1 VLADGGP
8 VLCVVTHGERLAA
21 RLRVTPQAVEDALV
35 TQVREAA
42 AAGVTLVQIR
52 EPDLETGDLFR
63 LVERCVAVVA
73 GSTTRVLVNDRGDV
87 ALAAGAHG
95 VHLRADSY
103 PAQRMRAIA
112 PEGFIIGRSVHDPVE
127 AGMIARGGA
136 VDYLIFG
143 TVFATASKP
152 SGHPVGGLAA
162 LADAVAAARPIPV
175 LAIGGIAVETARN
188 IRAVGAAGLAAIG
201 LFLPG
206 DAGET
211 TLAETVRRLR
221 DAFDTAADLGEE

>member
-1 VLADGGP
+1 
-8 VLCVVTHGERLAA
+8 
-21 RLRVTPQAVEDALV
+21 
-35 TQVREAA
+35 
-42 AAGVTLVQIR
+42 
-52 EPDLETGDLFR
+52 
-63 LVERCVAVVA
+63 
-73 GSTTRVLVNDRGDV
+73 
-87 ALAAGAHG
+87 
-95 VHLRADSY
+95 
-103 PAQRMRAIA
+103 MRAIA

-127 AGMIARGGA
+127 AGSIARDGA

-143 TVFATASKP
+143 TVFATAFKP
-152 SGHPVGGLAA
+152 PGHPVGGLAA

-206 DAGET
+206 EAGET

-221 DAFDTAADLGEE
+221 DAFDTAADLSEE